1 MEVRKFLPTSAS
13 NFVRWM
19 FLLSLIGT
27 TPAFAQDPPA
37 APAAAGDAAADG
49 GAIDPKEAT
58 KQLETLSGELFLQGL
73 MDAFDYKPRQRRD
86 PFFPPVLD
94 QPVPMGA
101 RHGPLVGLQKFDLSA
116 LKLIG
121 IVWDVKR
128 PRAMISD
135 PLGKVHVVGP
145 NAKIGLRN
153 GYIAVIREGEI
164 VVVETMEG
172 DAGRLTTTAQVVK
185 LAK

>member
-1 MEVRKFLPTSAS
+1 MRVRRNSSLFSLFGPFVAQLIWVAGAS
-13 NFVRWM
+13 TAM
-19 FLLSLIGT
+19 
-27 TPAFAQDPPA
+27 AQDPPA
-37 APAAAGDAAADG
+37 APSGTGDANAEAAA
-49 GAIDPKEAT
+49 INPKEAT
-58 KQLETLSGELFLQGL
+58 KQLETLSDELFLQGL

-101 RHGPLVGLQKFDLSA
+101 KHGPLIGLQKFDLSS
-116 LKLIG
+116 LKLLG

-135 PLGKVHVVGP
+135 PQGKVHVVGP

-164 VVVETMEG
+164 VVVETIEG